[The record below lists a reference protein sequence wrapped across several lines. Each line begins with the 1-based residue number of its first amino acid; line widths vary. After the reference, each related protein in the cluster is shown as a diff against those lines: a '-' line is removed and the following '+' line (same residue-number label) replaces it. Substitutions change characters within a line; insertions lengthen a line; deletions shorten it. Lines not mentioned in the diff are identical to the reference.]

1 MPTEDLLTAVSRA
14 DELYNQ
20 RARPE
25 AVRESVMILSGAR
38 GAANLYEVQWRLSRA
53 MFFLGQQAESAKE
66 KLQLHS
72 SAGDTGAIAVGLNP
86 ARVEGHF
93 WTGVNLALYAES
105 ARPPKGIRAILRAR
119 SELKRAVEISESY
132 HGAGPLRVLARL
144 EHKAPRVL
152 GGNHER
158 SRAHFDRA
166 LEIAPGNTV
175 TLLYAAELALDDG
188 DGERAAG
195 LLERIIASP
204 ADPDWEFEISRDRQT
219 ARQLLERVRPDD
231 T

>member
-25 AVRESVMILSGAR
+25 TVRESVMILSGAR
-38 GAANLYEVQWRLSRA
+38 GGANLYQVQWRLSRA
-53 MFFLGQQAESAKE
+53 MFFLGQQAESVRE

-72 SAGDTGAIAVGLNP
+72 SASEAGALAVSLNP

-119 SELKRAVEISESY
+119 SELKRAIEISESY

-144 EHKAPRVL
+144 EHKAPRFL
-152 GGNHER
+152 GGNRDR
-158 SRAHFDRA
+158 SRARFDRA
-166 LEIAPGNTV
+166 LSIAPDNTV
-175 TLLYAAELALDDG
+175 TLLYAAELALDEG
-188 DGERAAG
+188 DRQRTVE
-195 LLERIIASP
+195 LLTRIIASP
-204 ADPDWEFEISRDRQT
+204 ADPEWEFESLRDRGIAESLL
-219 ARQLLERVRPDD
+219 ARLVSSP
-231 T
+231 

>member
-25 AVRESVMILSGAR
+25 TVRESVMILSGAR
-38 GAANLYEVQWRLSRA
+38 GGANLYQVQWRLSRA
-53 MFFLGQQAESAKE
+53 MFFLGQQAESVKE

-72 SAGDTGAIAVGLNP
+72 SASEAGALAVSLNP

-119 SELKRAVEISESY
+119 SELKRAIEISESY

-144 EHKAPRVL
+144 EHKTPRFL
-152 GGNHER
+152 GGSRDR
-158 SRAHFDRA
+158 SRARFNRA
-166 LEIAPGNTV
+166 LSIAPDNTV
-175 TLLYAAELALDDG
+175 TLLYAAELALDEG
-188 DGERAAG
+188 DRQRTVE

-204 ADPDWEFEISRDRQT
+204 ADPEWEFESSRDREIAKSLL
-219 ARQLLERVRPDD
+219 ARLISGQ
-231 T
+231 

>member
-14 DELYNQ
+14 DELYTQ

-25 AVRESVMILSGAR
+25 TVRESVMILSGAR
-38 GAANLYEVQWRLSRA
+38 GGANLYEVQWRLSRA

-72 SAGDTGAIAVGLNP
+72 SAGDAGARAVGLNP

-93 WTGVNLALYAES
+93 WMGVNLALYAES
-105 ARPPKGIRAILRAR
+105 ARAPKGIRAILRAR

-144 EHKAPRVL
+144 EHKAPRFL
-152 GGNHER
+152 GGNRGR
-158 SRAHFDRA
+158 SRAHFVRA
-166 LEIAPGNTV
+166 LSIAPYNTV

-188 DGERAAG
+188 DQDRAAG
-195 LLERIIASP
+195 LLQRVVTSP
-204 ADPDWEFEISRDRQT
+204 ADPDWEFEILGDREI
-219 ARQLLERVRPDD
+219 ARSLLERISGNQ
-231 T
+231 

>member
-25 AVRESVMILSGAR
+25 TVRESVMILSGAR
-38 GAANLYEVQWRLSRA
+38 GGANLYQVQWRLSRA
-53 MFFLGQQAESAKE
+53 MFFLGQQAESVKE

-72 SAGDTGAIAVGLNP
+72 SASEAGALAVSLNP

-119 SELKRAVEISESY
+119 SELKRAIEISESY

-144 EHKAPRVL
+144 EHKTPRFL
-152 GGNHER
+152 GGSRDR
-158 SRAHFDRA
+158 SRARFNRA
-166 LEIAPGNTV
+166 LSIAPDNTV
-175 TLLYAAELALDDG
+175 TLLYAAELALDEG
-188 DGERAAG
+188 DRQRTVE

-204 ADPDWEFEISRDRQT
+204 ADPEWEFESSRDREIAKSLL
-219 ARQLLERVRPDD
+219 ARLITGQ
-231 T
+231 